1 MHLHCFYDKET
12 TFLYQVLQQFF
23 QAILY
28 VEFYKLCDEVSLPLP
43 KGAGVNVDKVGEEL
57 VNKYGEEKLKDVAKY
72 NFRNTQR
79 ILKTLIF

>member
-1 MHLHCFYDKET
+1 MAVGAASIISRYIFLKE
-12 TFLYQVLQQFF
+12 FAKLQ
-23 QAILY
+23 
-28 VEFYKLCDEVSLPLP
+28 DEVGLPLP
-43 KGAGVNVDKVGEEL
+43 KGAGSEVDKVGEEL